1 MSSVS
6 LKLLAGLKIPACI
19 AIGCGGTV
27 VVQHYTTSSSLSWD
41 EKAAKEKDGSGKGM
55 KFEIN
60 QLSKQLEEKE
70 QSLKTWEGMLAKQA
84 ADLKEQQAAVSS
96 VSAQT
101 KTVTTVAKP
110 KLEQPIIDEAPFG
123 EEGAKPGKLKASNIA
138 QWGITKREAEVPTN
152 SAPKRPA
159 VFDGGGT
166 PAVAF
171 GSTGDVVAIK
181 EEGDISEALQEKN
194 RRLAELNASNE
205 DLKRELEET
214 KQKLAKAE
222 AEAKQQVCRLKEE
235 CESLVLNAEC
245 GVRKEM
251 QKKMARMKEQMQWM
265 DLLKFPDGRDMCF
278 LVSTIEVPN
287 IEDRSALNCAMKSEE
302 VLRSFKKGCRNETS
316 ISANVLQKRAKIKPV
331 ALCYRFREFPES
343 VMVCTVVNKEHGSI
357 LSCCCRR
364 KPKHCSTS
372 EQRKLLNDVSAFANK
387 ISEQCKLLNDAGAFA
402 NKTSEQRK
410 LLNDADA
417 FADKNHFR
425 EIRASLENGS
435 ESLWKK
441 DTKIVA
447 PTDEVS
453 GNSNETSTED
463 PSKGWFY
470 CLFCPCKKR
479 TNEIRKL
486 EYKEAVTKVKLE
498 EPEDSVKT
506 PELFNELSPEER
518 GIKEEIGTNRT
529 PLEGES
535 TPKKSGI
542 FGFFGS
548 IGNCFNCVIGVM
560 SAVYDGTMEMLQ
572 VDDEDFRKA
581 W

>member
-1 MSSVS
+1 MNPVLLKFLAS
-6 LKLLAGLKIPACI
+6 LKVATWAVAGCFVTL
-19 AIGCGGTV
+19 G
-27 VVQHYTTSSSLSWD
+27 VQRYTTSSSSSWD
-41 EKAAKEKDGSGKGM
+41 EKAAIEKEVSGKGM

-70 QSLKTWEGMLAKQA
+70 QSLKTWEEMLLKQA

-96 VSAQT
+96 VSART
-101 KTVTTVAKP
+101 TTVTTVAEPKP
-110 KLEQPIIDEAPFG
+110 DQPIIDDVPFG
-123 EEGAKPGKLKASNIA
+123 EEEQKNKQSKNSKTIQRGIAKQAVA
-138 QWGITKREAEVPTN
+138 EAMPDG
-152 SAPKRPA
+152 SKRPA
-159 VFDGGGT
+159 VFDGSGT

-171 GSTGDVVAIK
+171 SPTTDVVAIK

-470 CLFCPCKKR
+470 CL
-479 TNEIRKL
+479 L
-486 EYKEAVTKVKLE
+486 
-498 EPEDSVKT
+498 
-506 PELFNELSPEER
+506 
-518 GIKEEIGTNRT
+518 
-529 PLEGES
+529 
-535 TPKKSGI
+535 
-542 FGFFGS
+542 
-548 IGNCFNCVIGVM
+548 
-560 SAVYDGTMEMLQ
+560 
-572 VDDEDFRKA
+572 
-581 W
+581 